1 MERLV
6 QAHLICSGKE
16 TEQDGRKILTSLMKL
31 GSHLKEILEGAKH
44 PRTVKC
50 LIHQSTCFSS
60 FLFRYTML
68 TRSNKEK
75 NKKVKNEMVVEGKE
89 AIKKGKNGE
98 VDDQNDDNGKRGND
112 NDKFGKEK
120 AKHKSSSASSSS
132 LSSACN
138 KDNDSFIMEARR
150 EGLEKGLSRE
160 VMIINWRTASVGS
173 PMIDVAFL
181 LLTSLPPKTR
191 RVETL
196 SLLRIYWNTFRVS
209 TEDKV

>member
-16 TEQDGRKILTSLMKL
+16 TEHDGRKITTSLMKL

-44 PRTVKC
+44 PRTVNC

-68 TRSNKEK
+68 TKSNKE
-75 NKKVKNEMVVEGKE
+75 NKKVKNGMVGEK
-89 AIKKGKNGE
+89 AIKKGKNDK
-98 VDDQNDDNGKRGND
+98 VDDQNDDNGKMGND
-112 NDKFGKEK
+112 NDKFGKENPK
-120 AKHKSSSASSSS
+120 SSASSSS
-132 LSSACN
+132 SSPACN
-138 KDNDSFIMEARR
+138 NDSFVTEARR

-181 LLTSLPPKTR
+181 LLTSLPPITR
-191 RVETL
+191 RVETP

-209 TEDKV
+209 ILDIMELF